1 MKMLIY
7 AEFGDKKKKKTSTGS
22 FSFCYDL
29 GAWDY
34 HQLQIYAGLNT
45 NL

>member
-7 AEFGDKKKKKTSTGS
+7 AEFGGKKKNSTGS

-34 HQLQIYAGLNT
+34 HHLQIYAGLNT